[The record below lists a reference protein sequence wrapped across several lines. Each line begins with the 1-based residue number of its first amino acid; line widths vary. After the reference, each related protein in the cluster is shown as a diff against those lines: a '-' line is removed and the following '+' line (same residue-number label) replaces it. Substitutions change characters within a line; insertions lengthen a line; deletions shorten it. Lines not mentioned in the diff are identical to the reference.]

1 MPALL
6 DAASAALGR
15 IETRPLFAIKLTVA
29 PLQELGETPFGR
41 RRVAVV
47 TGGEFE
53 SDRPA
58 LNGRVLTG
66 GSDWLTFRDNG
77 ALTLDVRLVLETVEG
92 LTVGMHYNGY
102 RHGPEAVMARLAAGE
117 EVDPSEY
124 YFRAAVRFET
134 GAPALDGLNHTV
146 AVATGHR
153 YPDGPL
159 YSVFEVL

>member
-1 MPALL
+1 MSALL
-6 DAASAALGR
+6 DAAPAALGR
-15 IETRPLFAIKLTVA
+15 IDTRPLFAIKMTVA
-29 PLQELGETPFGR
+29 PPQELGETPFGR

-53 SDRPA
+53 SARPA

-66 GSDWLTFRDNG
+66 GSDWLTFRDDG
-77 ALTLDVRLVLETVEG
+77 VVTLDVRLVLETAGG
-92 LTVGMHYNGY
+92 LTIGMHYNGY
-102 RHGPEAVMARLAAGE
+102 RHGPEAVMARLAGGE
-117 EVDPSEY
+117 DVDPAEY

-134 GAPALDGLNHTV
+134 AAPALDALNRMV

-159 YSVFEVL
+159 YHVFEVL